1 MPVSA
6 QPWVDVHAH
15 PGRCFLAGLGG
26 DDPLVRML
34 GSAEIGA
41 GIAAAAAAGLAAI
54 TLSTVADLRVLAP
67 DPVKGLTAS
76 RTFGPGEAYRDHRR
90 QLDAITTALAGLG
103 VPVATCAAQIE
114 AAQAAGA
121 VAVLLSCEGGD
132 FLDGRLEPL
141 AEARAA
147 GASSLTLVHYRV
159 NEVGDVQTEEPV
171 HGGLTGFGRTV
182 VAECNRLGM
191 IVDCAHATFETTL
204 GVLETSS
211 APVMVSH
218 SHLDHSHLDHGHL
231 DHGHLDHGHLDHGHL
246 DQGHL
251 NHRHLNHAARSH
263 PRLLSREHAL
273 AVATAG
279 GLIGAWPAGV
289 VSSSL
294 AEFADEVARLAEL
307 VGPRHVAIGT
317 DLDANY
323 RPVLR
328 SYADFALLPGLLGAR
343 GFGQADIDQVLG
355 ANALRL
361 LRDVAG

>member
-41 GIAAAAAAGLAAI
+41 GVAAAAAAGLAAI

-76 RTFGPGEAYRDHRR
+76 RAFGPGEAYRDHRR

-103 VPVATCAAQIE
+103 VPVATSAAQIE

-121 VAVLLSCEGGD
+121 VSALLSCEGGD

-159 NEVGDVQTEEPV
+159 NEIGDVQTEEPV

-182 VAECNRLGM
+182 VAECNRLGL

-204 GVLETSS
+204 GVLAVSS
-211 APVMVSH
+211 QPVMVSH
-218 SHLDHSHLDHGHL
+218 SHLGSGA
-231 DHGHLDHGHLDHGHL
+231 G
-246 DQGHL
+246 
-251 NHRHLNHAARSH
+251 SH

-289 VSSSL
+289 VSTSL
-294 AEFADEVARLAEL
+294 ADFADEVARLAEL
-307 VGPRHVAIGT
+307 IGPRHVAIGT

-328 SYADFALLPGLLGAR
+328 SYADFALLPGLLGGR